1 MTKFKDSKKLLLHQF
16 KTSNFI
22 EVIKN
27 LQESKIEIS
36 VQSLTLKHIN
46 HSDYRITDK
55 KVKDKSAINIQVDK
69 QLFFKFVKYLLTLGE
84 NVFYNDEPILYH
96 LIKTLKVNTL
106 ELVLPDER
114 SLQYLDSE
122 GNNLLHKLVSFHTT
136 NYFDKDLP
144 SSWLAIFSLLV
155 TSNVDFYHKNIHQ
168 KTPLDNLEFRH
179 KSLVFNLLNKKYKPR
194 MDTFFMENTIFPE
207 EVIFQITSFLWTA
220 PKLEQKPS
228 FPYSYLI
235 DTPIN

>member
-16 KTSNFI
+16 KTSNFR
-22 EVIKN
+22 EVKKN
-27 LQESKIEIS
+27 LQESKIKIS
-36 VQSLTLKHIN
+36 VQSLTLKYIN
-46 HSDYRITDK
+46 HSDYQITDK

-69 QLFFKFVKYLLTLGE
+69 QLFFKFIKYLLTLGE
-84 NVFYNDEPILYH
+84 NVFYNDEQILYH

-106 ELVLPDER
+106 ELVLPNEN
-114 SLQYLDSE
+114 LQFLDSE

-144 SSWLAIFSLLV
+144 SSWLAIFLLLV

-168 KTPLDNLEFRH
+168 KTPLDNLDFRH

-194 MDTFFMENTIFPE
+194 MDTFFMEYTTFPE